1 MHSLYVSTLV
11 RRYEVEMLEQ
21 GRELRPTENSHTSEA
36 RAYSLEAI
44 IALQK
49 ALDAGIPEQFLVT
62 IPGISDVQGSPTSSS
77 NLAPSI
83 LPPAVGT
90 PVRHRKTGELLASM
104 WHPGRLLAWMKKSFA
119 RHRRSI
125 QKSA

>member
-1 MHSLYVSTLV
+1 
-11 RRYEVEMLEQ
+11 MLEQ

-49 ALDAGIPEQFLVT
+49 ALEAGIPEQFLVT
-62 IPGISDVQGSPTSSS
+62 IPGSGDVQSSPTSSS
-77 NLAPSI
+77 NLSPSI
-83 LPPAVGT
+83 VPPAVGT
-90 PVRHRKTGELLASM
+90 PVRRREAGELIAAIL
-104 WHPGRLLAWMKKSFA
+104 HPGRLLAWMKKSFA